1 MEWFTNLLF
10 GSSVAHTILV
20 FAIAIAF
27 GILLGRINFKGISLG
42 VTWILFL
49 AIAMSH
55 FGLRVDPTTLHF
67 VKEFG
72 LILFVYS
79 VGLQVGPGFFSSF
92 KSGGMT
98 LNALATGI
106 VFLGAITAY
115 VIHVVTGT
123 DLVTMVGIL
132 YGAVTNTPGLG
143 AAQQT
148 FSDALASGAVG
159 LEYADGVENIAL
171 GYAVAYPLGVVG
183 VILTIVMIRYLFGI
197 NSAKELAKIQQE
209 SSSSENNAQRE
220 SIVVNNPSVFGKTIQ
235 ELHSLIDRSFVVS
248 RLCRRGGT
256 IEIPNSK
263 TVIKEGDRLLLI
275 ASPSDMEP
283 VVTFLGTI
291 LEMDSKDWEEMES
304 NLTMQK
310 IIITNPHVNG
320 RSLGSL
326 GIRSAYGVNVT
337 RVIRAG
343 IDLVATAR
351 LELQLGDRIIAVG
364 QQKDIERLSERVG
377 NSVKQLNTPHLVG
390 IFIGIAVGVIFGS
403 IPFLI
408 PGIPQPV
415 KLGLAGG
422 PLIVAILISRFGFK
436 FGIITYTTQSANLML
451 REIGISLFLA
461 AVGFSAGEGFVDT
474 IINKGGLVW
483 IGYGFIIT
491 MVPMLIVATVAR
503 FIFKLNYFTI
513 AGLVSGSLTNP
524 PGLAYSNALADTE
537 SAAVAYATIYPLVM
551 FLRVLC
557 AQIMILMAI

>member
-1 MEWFTNLLF
+1 M
-10 GSSVAHTILV
+10 
-20 FAIAIAF
+20 
-27 GILLGRINFKGISLG
+27 
-42 VTWILFL
+42 
-49 AIAMSH
+49 
-55 FGLRVDPTTLHF
+55 
-67 VKEFG
+67 
-72 LILFVYS
+72 
-79 VGLQVGPGFFSSF
+79 
-92 KSGGMT
+92 
-98 LNALATGI
+98 
-106 VFLGAITAY
+106 
-115 VIHVVTGT
+115 
-123 DLVTMVGIL
+123 
-132 YGAVTNTPGLG
+132 
-143 AAQQT
+143 
-148 FSDALASGAVG
+148 
-159 LEYADGVENIAL
+159 
-171 GYAVAYPLGVVG
+171 
-183 VILTIVMIRYLFGI
+183 
-197 NSAKELAKIQQE
+197 
-209 SSSSENNAQRE
+209 
-220 SIVVNNPSVFGKTIQ
+220 
-235 ELHSLIDRSFVVS
+235 
-248 RLCRRGGT
+248 
-256 IEIPNSK
+256 
-263 TVIKEGDRLLLI
+263 
-275 ASPSDMEP
+275 
-283 VVTFLGTI
+283 
-291 LEMDSKDWEEMES
+291 
-304 NLTMQK
+304 
-310 IIITNPHVNG
+310 
-320 RSLGSL
+320 
-326 GIRSAYGVNVT
+326 NVT

-503 FIFKLNYFTI
+503 VVFKLNYFTI
-513 AGLVSGSLTNP
+513 AGLVSGSLTSP